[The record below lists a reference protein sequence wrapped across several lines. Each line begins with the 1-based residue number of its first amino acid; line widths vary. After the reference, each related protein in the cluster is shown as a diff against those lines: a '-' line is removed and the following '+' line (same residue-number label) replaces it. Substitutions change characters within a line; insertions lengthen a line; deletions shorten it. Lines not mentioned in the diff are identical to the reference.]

1 MLRIA
6 CIAAL
11 TFALFAS
18 PARSE
23 APRQITW
30 ENLVPKA
37 LPLHDPVD
45 DLPPQQRQDLLILD
59 YLREQTKSGSLPKG
73 DPMFGENIELTN
85 KLERAGIS
93 VEALLQR
100 LEEFDMEV
108 IRRGEM
114 IVQDLDQKNVRLA
127 GYALPLEFS
136 GTGVNEFLL
145 VPYVGAC
152 IHVPP
157 PPPNQIVF
165 VRVKEPFKPRSQFT
179 PVWVTGQISAK
190 AVTKSLSL
198 VDGKGSIHTGY
209 SMDGAQVEIY
219 KK

>member
-1 MLRIA
+1 MRWTV
-6 CIAAL
+6 CITAIAL
-11 TFALFAS
+11 TLFS
-18 PARSE
+18 VPAQSE
-23 APRQITW
+23 APQQISW

-37 LPLHDPVD
+37 PPLPDPVD
-45 DLPPQQRQDLLILD
+45 ALPLEQRQDLFDLD
-59 YLREQTKSGSLPKG
+59 YLRKQTRSGSLPKG
-73 DPMFGENIELTN
+73 DPMFGQNIELTN
-85 KLERAGIS
+85 KLKRGGIS
-93 VEALLQR
+93 VDALLQQ

-108 IRRGEM
+108 MRRGEM

-165 VRVKEPFKPRSQFT
+165 VRVKKPFKPQSQFT

-190 AVTKSLSL
+190 PVTKSLSL
-198 VDGKGSIHTGY
+198 VDGKGSVHTGY
-209 SMDGAQVEIY
+209 SIEGAQIEIY

>member
-6 CIAAL
+6 CVAAIAL
-11 TFALFAS
+11 SLFAI

-23 APRQITW
+23 APQQINW
-30 ENLVPKA
+30 ENLVPKTP
-37 LPLHDPVD
+37 PLHDPAD
-45 DLPPQQRQDLLILD
+45 ELPPEQRQDLFILD

-73 DPMFGENIELTN
+73 DPMFRENIELTN
-85 KLERAGIS
+85 KLKRAGIS
-93 VEALLQR
+93 VDALLQR
-100 LEEFDMEV
+100 LEEFDMEI

-114 IVQDLDQKNVRLA
+114 IVQDLDQKSVRLA

-165 VRVKEPFKPRSQFT
+165 VRVKEPFKPQSQFT

-190 AVTKSLSL
+190 PVTKSLSL
-198 VDGKGSIHTGY
+198 VDGRGSIHTGY
-209 SMDGAQVEIY
+209 SIEDGLIEIY